1 MPIALIK
8 IIEGRSPENK
18 RRLIESVSRAMAES
32 LEMPIDGVRVLLDEY
47 PADRWGRGG
56 QQVSVSQ
63 ANSTPVPDALA
74 QAESELPFIPRRSK

>member
-8 IIEGRSPENK
+8 IIEGRSAEKK
-18 RRLIESVSRAMAES
+18 RRLIESVSRAMADS

-56 QQVSVSQ
+56 Q
-63 ANSTPVPDALA
+63 PVGVAPPNAERPPDPVA
-74 QAESELPFIPRRSK
+74 QATAKLLSN